1 MFPTSAEQ
9 KLITPTFVFA
19 WLVNF
24 AQFMVFYLLVTIMAL
39 YAVQQFGASD
49 TAGGFASSS
58 FVVGATIARLFSGYL
73 VDAAGRKKS
82 LLVSLVLVTVACA
95 AYFVAHSLALLI
107 VVRII
112 HGLGYAVASTA
123 VMAVAQSVIPD
134 HRRAEGTGYFALGT
148 TLATAF
154 GPAAGLAIVGASGY
168 NTIFVVVLSL
178 AVCAVALALA
188 LKTPTQERPSV
199 TFSLAN
205 IVHPAVAPFGFFM
218 LLIGVAYAGI
228 ITYLNAYA
236 DASDLATGAS
246 FFFIAYAIV
255 SLAMRFVLGRVQDR
269 HGDNVIFYGALASF
283 MIGLVVLAIAV
294 ADWEVVIAGALVGLG
309 YGSIMPAAQAV
320 AVRLVAPHEM
330 GAGISTLFL
339 LLDIGIGFGPVVLG
353 MLISALGY
361 SAMYWVLAATVA
373 LATVLYYFVHGR
385 RAYGETV
392 HVTAAT
398 A

>member
-1 MFPTSAEQ
+1 
-9 KLITPTFVFA
+9 
-19 WLVNF
+19 
-24 AQFMVFYLLVTIMAL
+24 MVFYLLVTIMAL

-82 LLVSLVLVTVACA
+82 LLVSLVLVTVVCA
-95 AYFVAHSLALLI
+95 AYFVAYSLALLI

-112 HGLGYAVASTA
+112 HGLSYAVASTA

-154 GPAAGLAIVGASGY
+154 GQAAGLAIVGASGY

-178 AVCAVALALA
+178 TVCALALA
-188 LKTPTQERPSV
+188 PALKIPTQERPNV

-205 IVHPAVAPFGFFM
+205 IVHPAVAPFG
-218 LLIGVAYAGI
+218 
-228 ITYLNAYA
+228 
-236 DASDLATGAS
+236 
-246 FFFIAYAIV
+246 FFIAYAIV

-269 HGDNVIFYGALASF
+269 HGDNVIFYGALASI

-392 HVTAAT
+392 HVTAVT

>member
-1 MFPTSAEQ
+1 MSTTSAAQ

-19 WLVNF
+19 WLVSF

-39 YAVQQFGASD
+39 YAVQQFGASE

-58 FVVGATIARLFSGYL
+58 FVVGATIARLFSGYV
-73 VDAAGRKKS
+73 VDVVGRKKT

-107 VVRII
+107 VVRVI

-123 VMAVAQSVIPD
+123 VMAAAQSVIPD
-134 HRRAEGTGYFALGT
+134 SRRAEGTGYFALGT

-154 GPAAGLAIVGASGY
+154 GPAAGLAIVGHFGY
-168 NTIFVVVLSL
+168 NTIFVVSFSL
-178 AVCAVALALA
+178 VIVALGLA
-188 LKTPTQERPSV
+188 LLLNTPAQERPSV
-199 TFSLAN
+199 TFSVAN
-205 IVHPAVAPFGFFM
+205 IVHPSVAPFGFFM

-236 DASDLATGAS
+236 DASGLATGAS
-246 FFFIAYAIV
+246 FFFIAYAVV
-255 SLAMRFVLGRVQDR
+255 SLVMRFVLGRVQDK
-269 HGDNVIFYGALASF
+269 HGDNIIFYGALVSF
-283 MIGLVVLAIAV
+283 IAGLAVLAAAQ
-294 ADWEVVIAGALVGLG
+294 ADWHVIVAGALVGLG

-353 MLISALGY
+353 ILISSLGY
-361 SAMYWVLAATVA
+361 SAMYWLLAITVVIA
-373 LATVLYYFVHGR
+373 GVLYYFVHGR
-385 RAYGETV
+385 HAGRVWVSSVE
-392 HVTAAT
+392 
-398 A
+398 

>member
-1 MFPTSAEQ
+1 
-9 KLITPTFVFA
+9 
-19 WLVNF
+19 
-24 AQFMVFYLLVTIMAL
+24 MVFYLLVTIMAL

>member
-1 MFPTSAEQ
+1 M
-9 KLITPTFVFA
+9 
-19 WLVNF
+19 
-24 AQFMVFYLLVTIMAL
+24 
-39 YAVQQFGASD
+39 
-49 TAGGFASSS
+49 
-58 FVVGATIARLFSGYL
+58 
-73 VDAAGRKKS
+73 
-82 LLVSLVLVTVACA
+82 
-95 AYFVAHSLALLI
+95 
-107 VVRII
+107 
-112 HGLGYAVASTA
+112 
-123 VMAVAQSVIPD
+123 
-134 HRRAEGTGYFALGT
+134 
-148 TLATAF
+148 
-154 GPAAGLAIVGASGY
+154 
-168 NTIFVVVLSL
+168 
-178 AVCAVALALA
+178 
-188 LKTPTQERPSV
+188 

-269 HGDNVIFYGALASF
+269 HGDNVIFYGALVSF

>member
-1 MFPTSAEQ
+1 
-9 KLITPTFVFA
+9 
-19 WLVNF
+19 
-24 AQFMVFYLLVTIMAL
+24 MVFYLLVTIMAL

-49 TAGGFASSS
+49 IAGGFASSS

-73 VDAAGRKKS
+73 VDAAGHKKS
-82 LLVSLVLVTVACA
+82 RLVSLALVTVACA
-95 AYFVAHSLALLI
+95 AYFVAYSLALLI
-107 VVRII
+107 VVCII
-112 HGLGYAVASTA
+112 HGLSYAVASTA

-178 AVCAVALALA
+178 TVCVLALALA
-188 LKTPTQERPSV
+188 LKIPTQERPSV
-199 TFSLAN
+199 TFILAN
-205 IVHPAVAPFGFFM
+205 IVHSAVAPFG
-218 LLIGVAYAGI
+218 
-228 ITYLNAYA
+228 
-236 DASDLATGAS
+236 
-246 FFFIAYAIV
+246 FFIAYAIV

-269 HGDNVIFYGALASF
+269 HGDNVIFYGALASI

-330 GAGISTLFL
+330 GAGISALFL
-339 LLDIGIGFGPVVLG
+339 FLDIGIGFGPVVLG

-373 LATVLYYFVHGR
+373 LATVLYYFVHDR

-398 A
+398 AQLLALRLGTTQPFLSACAA

>member
-1 MFPTSAEQ
+1 M
-9 KLITPTFVFA
+9 
-19 WLVNF
+19 
-24 AQFMVFYLLVTIMAL
+24 
-39 YAVQQFGASD
+39 
-49 TAGGFASSS
+49 
-58 FVVGATIARLFSGYL
+58 
-73 VDAAGRKKS
+73 
-82 LLVSLVLVTVACA
+82 TVACA

-123 VMAVAQSVIPD
+123 VMAVAQSVIPE

-178 AVCAVALALA
+178 TVCAVALALA
-188 LKTPTQERPSV
+188 LKIPTQERPSV

-309 YGSIMPAAQAV
+309 YGSIMPAA
-320 AVRLVAPHEM
+320 
-330 GAGISTLFL
+330 
-339 LLDIGIGFGPVVLG
+339 
-353 MLISALGY
+353 
-361 SAMYWVLAATVA
+361 
-373 LATVLYYFVHGR
+373 
-385 RAYGETV
+385 
-392 HVTAAT
+392 
-398 A
+398 

>member
-123 VMAVAQSVIPD
+123 VMAVAQSVIPE

-188 LKTPTQERPSV
+188 LKTPTQERSSV

-218 LLIGVAYAGI
+218 LLIGVAY
-228 ITYLNAYA
+228 
-236 DASDLATGAS
+236 
-246 FFFIAYAIV
+246 
-255 SLAMRFVLGRVQDR
+255 RR
-269 HGDNVIFYGALASF
+269 HHHV
-283 MIGLVVLAIAV
+283 
-294 ADWEVVIAGALVGLG
+294 
-309 YGSIMPAAQAV
+309 PQ
-320 AVRLVAPHEM
+320 RLC
-330 GAGISTLFL
+330 
-339 LLDIGIGFGPVVLG
+339 
-353 MLISALGY
+353 
-361 SAMYWVLAATVA
+361 
-373 LATVLYYFVHGR
+373 
-385 RAYGETV
+385 
-392 HVTAAT
+392 
-398 A
+398 

>member
-1 MFPTSAEQ
+1 
-9 KLITPTFVFA
+9 
-19 WLVNF
+19 
-24 AQFMVFYLLVTIMAL
+24 MVFYLLVTIMAL

-82 LLVSLVLVTVACA
+82 LLVSLVLVTVVCA
-95 AYFVAHSLALLI
+95 AYFVAYSLALLI

-112 HGLGYAVASTA
+112 HGLSYAVASTA

-148 TLATAF
+148 TFATAF
-154 GPAAGLAIVGASGY
+154 GQAAGLAIVGASGY

-178 AVCAVALALA
+178 TVCALALA
-188 LKTPTQERPSV
+188 PALKIPTQERPNM
-199 TFSLAN
+199 TFSLVN
-205 IVHPAVAPFGFFM
+205 IVHPAVAPFG
-218 LLIGVAYAGI
+218 
-228 ITYLNAYA
+228 
-236 DASDLATGAS
+236 
-246 FFFIAYAIV
+246 FFIAYAIV

-269 HGDNVIFYGALASF
+269 HGDNVIFYGALAWI

-392 HVTAAT
+392 HVTAVT